1 MKIKTSRLAWASLG
15 LVLYMGSAQADLF
28 GSRHGSGNL
37 CMQNNGGSLG
47 IALCSSQAGQQ
58 FQFSGYGAIQQGG
71 ACLEA
76 SREGSALAL
85 KPCNNAKNQKWGMR
99 SDGQLNN
106 EQGWCADIK
115 GASRNAGAAVIAWKC
130 NGQSNQ
136 KWVRAQLR
144 PLSSLPAAAQ
154 VQVRN
159 APVGSGFRVS
169 GGNVIASGAANVIAS
184 GAGNVIAA
192 GGGNIIA
199 SGGAN

>member
-1 MKIKTSRLAWASLG
+1 MKIKTSRLAWVSLG
-15 LVLYMGSAQADLF
+15 LVLCAGSAQADLF
-28 GSRHGSGNL
+28 GSRHGNGNL
-37 CMQNNGGSLG
+37 CMQNNGGSLA

-58 FQFSGYGAIQQGG
+58 FQFSGYGAIRQGS

-76 SREGSALAL
+76 SSEGGALTL
-85 KPCNNAKNQKWGMR
+85 SPCNNAKNQKWGMR
-99 SDGQLNN
+99 PDGQLNT

-136 KWVRAQLR
+136 RWVRAQLR
-144 PLSSLPAAAQ
+144 PLSSLPVAAQ
-154 VQVRN
+154 AKVRN
-159 APVGSGFRVS
+159 APVGSGFRVN
-169 GGNVIASGAANVIAS
+169 GGNVIASGGANVIAS

>member
-1 MKIKTSRLAWASLG
+1 MKTETMRMAGTLLG
-15 LVLYMGSAQADLF
+15 LMLCVGSAHADLF

-37 CMQNNGGSLG
+37 CMQSNGGGLST
-47 IALCSSQAGQQ
+47 ALCSSQAGQQ
-58 FQFSGYGAIQQGG
+58 FSFSGYGAIQQGG
-71 ACLEA
+71 ACLDA
-76 SREGSALAL
+76 LGEGKPLTV
-85 KPCNNAKNQKWGMR
+85 KPCSNSKTQKWGMR

-115 GASRNAGAAVIAWKC
+115 GASRSAGASVIAWKC

-144 PLSSLPAAAQ
+144 PLSSLPAAARAT
-154 VQVRN
+154 VRN

-169 GGNVIASGAANVIAS
+169 GGNVIASGGANVIAS

>member
-1 MKIKTSRLAWASLG
+1 MKIKMVTKACAALG
-15 LVLYMGSAQADLF
+15 LVLWLAPAQADLF
-28 GSRHGSGNL
+28 GSQHGSGNL
-37 CMQNNGGSLG
+37 CMQSGGGGLS
-47 IALCSSQAGQQ
+47 IALCSSQAAQQ
-58 FQFSGYGAIQQGG
+58 FTFSGYGAIRQGS
-71 ACLEA
+71 ACLDA
-76 SREGSALAL
+76 AGEGKPLAV
-85 KPCNNAKNQKWGMR
+85 KPCNNSKTQKWGMKP
-99 SDGQLNN
+99 DGQLNN

-115 GASRNAGAAVIAWKC
+115 GASRSAGAAVIAWKC

-144 PLSSLPAAAQ
+144 PVSSLPAAAQ
-154 VQVRN
+154 AQVRN

-169 GGNVIASGAANVIAS
+169 GGSVIASGAANVIAS